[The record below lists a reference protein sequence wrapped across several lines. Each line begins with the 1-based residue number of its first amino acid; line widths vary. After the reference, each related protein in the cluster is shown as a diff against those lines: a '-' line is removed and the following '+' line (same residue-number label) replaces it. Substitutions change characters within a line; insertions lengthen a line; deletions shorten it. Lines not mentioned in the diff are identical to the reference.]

1 MFFDNQSTPFDV
13 RFRLGPFPVKV
24 NPFFWLSM
32 AIVGAPYFD
41 AGFDLGLIWIACG
54 FVSILWHELGHTV
67 AMRYYGSPARIELF
81 AFGGVAIPSYVA
93 TSPWRRMMIA
103 AAGPLAGFGLLGL
116 VWGSNKAFGWGEVGN
131 HKYLVALYL
140 MLTAINL
147 FWNLL
152 NLLPIWPLDGSKIF
166 REVLVVRNA
175 RQPDYVTMKVSLYTA
190 VFLGVVGVI
199 VNFGPAD
206 LKRTIFEQWPWWL
219 AWAIPG
225 PMMTLFV
232 FLMAY
237 QSYLL
242 MQQFNRP
249 RLYVEDD
256 DRLPWERR

>member
-1 MFFDNQSTPFDV
+1 MFFDNPSTPLDL

-24 NPFFWLSM
+24 NPFFWLGM
-32 AIVGAPYFD
+32 AIIGQD
-41 AGFDLGLIWIACG
+41 AFRLGFDFGLIWIACG
-54 FVSILWHELGHTV
+54 FVSILWHELGHTI

-81 AFGGVAIPSYVA
+81 AFGGVAIPTYVS

-116 VWGSNKAFGWGEVGN
+116 VWGSNKLFDWSGQ
-131 HKYLVALYL
+131 HTYLAAVFLFLY
-140 MLTAINL
+140 AINL

-152 NLLPIWPLDGSKIF
+152 NLLPIWPLDGSKIL

-175 RQPDYVTMKVSLYTA
+175 RQPDYLTLKTSLVTA
-190 VFLGVVGVI
+190 VFLGVVGVV
-199 VNFGPAD
+199 VNFGPKD
-206 LKRTIFEQWPWWL
+206 LKQTIFEQWPGWL
-219 AWAIPG
+219 TWAIPG

-237 QSYLL
+237 QSYQL
-242 MQQFNRP
+242 MQQFRRP
-249 RLYVEDD
+249 RLYVDD